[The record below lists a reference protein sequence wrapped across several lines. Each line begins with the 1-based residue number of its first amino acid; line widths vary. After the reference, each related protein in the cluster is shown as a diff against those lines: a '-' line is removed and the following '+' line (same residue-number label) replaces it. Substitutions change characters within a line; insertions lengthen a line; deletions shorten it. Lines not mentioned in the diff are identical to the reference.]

1 MEAIPELPAT
11 IDPED
16 VSYVWDFGV
25 GSNPSSETGA
35 GPHTIQYTT
44 NGVKTVTCTATYQ
57 GAPSVE
63 TTNITI
69 NNCPGQMAGTI
80 KNLAGVGLASYNMK
94 LYEDF
99 NDDGLPDGAAIRSV
113 FSTSL
118 GVWSM
123 ASLIPGNYILEYA
136 TGFFATASS
145 ITDDGSFG
153 VIVDPLTPVAPIA
166 NPANT
171 AVKIPIYPLE
181 IQGRINV
188 IVNI

>member
-1 MEAIPELPAT
+1 MSDVTLSVVEDIPEGAT
-11 IDPED
+11 F
-16 VSYVWDFGV
+16 SWNFGV
-25 GSNPSSETGA
+25 GAVPLTGIGA

-44 NGVKTVTCTATYQ
+44 AGVKTVTLTVTIQ
-57 GAPSVE
+57 SQEVSD
-63 TTNITI
+63 TINITI
-69 NNCPGQMAGTI
+69 NNCPGQMVGSV
-80 KNLAGVGLASYNMK
+80 KNLLGVGLASYNMR

-145 ITDDGSFG
+145 ITDDGSYG
-153 VIVDPLTPVAPIA
+153 TVDPLTPVAPIA